1 VAVRSVRGR
10 GQARE
15 GDEVKVTLMAPRLVR
30 SGWLL
35 RLRVQNLGRP
45 ATFEGE
51 VSRLERSRFEPRRSS
66 VPLAWRH
73 DEGTRQVRLGCG
85 DAEVLRLATA
95 RTASPDPD
103 LLLLNLDDQIRRS
116 EWRSPVGADRP
127 VFVAVRIRDAE
138 SKQIVTEKCISIS
151 FREHDLVPTVV
162 FARDVD
168 YGPGLPIPSGP
179 VATDQSAATDPFAPA
194 PSGTANPPGVQASD
208 SSPGPSR
215 EAWRSAP
222 LDVAYLQDIL
232 RCSVCASSYEVGDEA
247 LTCSGCGLRFPVLEG
262 VPVLTKD
269 STVETKLEGIDYDAV
284 HGVTEQRIGRTG
296 ARWKEMLERLGLERE
311 CALEIGAGTGALTR
325 GLLQEKAVGRLT
337 ATDVSH
343 KFLGML
349 GARIPSCE
357 TPVSLI
363 ACDAN
368 EQHFRPEAFDLVVG
382 NLILH
387 HLLDYD
393 VTLRTCHDMLKP
405 GGAAVFFEPVL
416 KGKII
421 VTLLLALM
429 LKCEETT
436 RGGVLSPAD
445 RQQVRRQIQ
454 NHLKSKS
461 PQDRESL
468 AQMED
473 KYIFSIEQ
481 LRETGKQ
488 AGFAQIDFLNN
499 EEVAPTYWP
508 YFVETCRSIGIARE
522 KCEHYEWIGE
532 QFANTYGLMFSDQLV
547 TPSGYFV
554 LRK

>member
-1 VAVRSVRGR
+1 MS
-10 GQARE
+10 
-15 GDEVKVTLMAPRLVR
+15 
-30 SGWLL
+30 
-35 RLRVQNLGRP
+35 
-45 ATFEGE
+45 
-51 VSRLERSRFEPRRSS
+51 
-66 VPLAWRH
+66 
-73 DEGTRQVRLGCG
+73 
-85 DAEVLRLATA
+85 
-95 RTASPDPD
+95 
-103 LLLLNLDDQIRRS
+103 
-116 EWRSPVGADRP
+116 
-127 VFVAVRIRDAE
+127 VRIRDAA
-138 SKQIVTEKCISIS
+138 SNQIVTEKCISIS
-151 FREHDLVPTVV
+151 FREHDLVPTVI

-168 YGPGLPIPSGP
+168 NGMGSEVPGGP
-179 VATDQSAATDPFAPA
+179 VAMDRSGSTDLLEPA
-194 PSGTANPPGVQASD
+194 PSVTLPVIQASD

-215 EAWRSAP
+215 EGWRSAP

-232 RCSVCASSYEVGDEA
+232 RCSVCGSSYDVGEEA
-247 LTCSGCGLRFPVLEG
+247 LTCSGCGLRFPVLDG

-269 STVETKLEGIDYDAV
+269 STIETKLEGLDYDAV

-311 CALEIGAGTGALTR
+311 RALEIGAGTGALTR

-343 KFLGML
+343 KFLRML

-416 KGKII
+416 EGKII

-429 LKCEETT
+429 LKCDETT
-436 RGGVLSPAD
+436 RGDVLSPAD
-445 RQQVRRQIQ
+445 RQQIRKQIQ
-454 NHLKSKS
+454 NHLKSKRY

-468 AQMED
+468 AQIED

-499 EEVAPTYWP
+499 EEVVPTYWP
-508 YFVETCRSIGIARE
+508 SFAETCRSIGIPRE
-522 KCEHYEWIGE
+522 KTEHYKWIGE

-554 LRK
+554 FRK